1 MKGCQKPNERCDC
14 TCSPRPSPRDY
25 SDFSEKLKFKD
36 VTHPG
41 VQIEISLAG
50 GKQTGEGGEEVA
62 SIAGYPVD
70 CYIDI
75 SLLAGEPF
83 HWRNKIVESAAMCIK
98 VMDY

>member
-1 MKGCQKPNERCDC
+1 MRGVTAHVRQAL
-14 TCSPRPSPRDY
+14 SRDY

-41 VQIEISLAG
+41 VQIEISFG
-50 GKQTGEGGEEVA
+50 RRGEEGRGPGEGRGEGRVA

>member
-1 MKGCQKPNERCDC
+1 MFAK
-14 TCSPRPSPRDY
+14 PSPRDY

-50 GKQTGEGGEEVA
+50 GKQTEGGGGEGEGWGGMA

-83 HWRNKIVESAAMCIK
+83 HWRNKIVESGRD
-98 VMDY
+98 VY